1 MLVGG
6 HVIAFDCAGVLR
18 QISIYT
24 IVQFDFNEW
33 PKRIKASHH
42 KVQVLHAGGE
52 IFISRFVQKNN
63 LTAAASG
70 LPLRQP
76 WILAAIVLQCLC
88 LAVALA
94 APATQTMPSTFPEW
108 VVFWSATLS
117 LSVSVLLIGAK
128 VAFEPVSQRK
138 LPWLFLLLMLSFLL
152 IGDVMESAAWL
163 RGRSKIS
170 DINDIFFVTAKFTT
184 LFVQAYALRRLV
196 ADKRLKS
203 IGLDIATSLVAVGL
217 VAWLLALA
225 AETSD
230 APLGDV
236 DQAAMLFYSFLDLFI
251 IFNCLTIGLRIEDF
265 DKFADKITVNI
276 VILGI
281 AFLSCS
287 DLYWTILKIQGL
299 EVSTKSPS
307 LLLAHSSYLIFSLSV
322 LWANRATLNGFSP
335 KNETRDVAEELVPF
349 LHVLM
354 SFGLVYLLGF
364 RFFQPFGQKIYP
376 ILVLTVFMLM
386 IRQAM
391 QFRTRSSLQTQ
402 LAISTTEAQIS
413 GWRYYEI
420 EYLKRRSGQQIGV
433 GEERIDHL
441 RRAIDMGQF
450 EPWYQPIYDS
460 LTGQIHS
467 IEVLCRYNHP
477 EEGMILPKHFISD
490 IEDASLS
497 SRLALSMLPVA
508 LRDLQ
513 LLKNAGLIPPE
524 AGLNINA
531 TVRDLHDAE
540 FLDGVVKLAQQHR
553 VKLSCLTLELTE
565 RLAADENIL
574 ETEGLKKLRLLGVKL
589 AIDDFGTG
597 YSSLSYIDQLRPDI
611 IKIGQGFVDDIVTRP
626 NLAKVLKSIADMAA
640 RLNIQLVVEGV
651 ETKGQLYL
659 IQEIGCTLV
668 QGYLFAKPMA
678 YPDLTGCLK
687 YAFKLRGE

>member
-6 HVIAFDCAGVLR
+6 RVTAFDCAGALR

-24 IVQFDFNEW
+24 TCQFDYNER
-33 PKRIKASHH
+33 PRRIKASHN
-42 KVQVLHAGGE
+42 KVHVWHAGGE
-52 IFISRFVQKNN
+52 IFISRFVQKND

-70 LPLRQP
+70 SPLRQP
-76 WILAAIVLQCLC
+76 WILAAIVFQCLC
-88 LAVALA
+88 LVVVLA
-94 APATQTMPSTFPEW
+94 APALQTMPSTFPDW
-108 VVFWSATLS
+108 VVFWSSTLS
-117 LSVSVLLIGAK
+117 LSVAVLLVGAK

-138 LPWLFLLLMLSFLL
+138 LPWLFLLLMLSFVL

-163 RGRSKIS
+163 RGRSKIL
-170 DINDIFFVTAKFTT
+170 DINDFFFVTAKFTT

-196 ADKRLKS
+196 ADQRLKS
-203 IGLDIATSLVAVGL
+203 IGLDILTSLVAVGL
-217 VAWLLALA
+217 VAWLLALSAEA
-225 AETSD
+225 ADVPISY
-230 APLGDV
+230 V

-251 IFNCLTIGLRIEDF
+251 IFNCLTIGLRIEGF

-276 VILGI
+276 VILGMV
-281 AFLSCS
+281 FLSCS
-287 DLYWTILKIQGL
+287 DLYWTILKMQGL
-299 EVSTKSPS
+299 EVSTKSPP
-307 LLLAHSSYLIFSLSV
+307 LLIAHSSYLIFSLSV
-322 LWANRATLNGFSP
+322 FWTSRATLNDFSP
-335 KNETRDVAEELVPF
+335 KNEIRHVAEELIPF
-349 LHVLM
+349 FHVLM
-354 SFGLVYLLGF
+354 SFGLFYLLGF

-376 ILVLTVFMLM
+376 ILVLTVVMLM

-391 QFRTRSSLQTQ
+391 HFRTRSSLQTQ
-402 LAISTTEAQIS
+402 LAISSTEAQIA
-413 GWRYYEI
+413 GWKHYEI
-420 EYLKRRSGQQIGV
+420 EHLKHRSSQQIGV
-433 GEERIDHL
+433 GQEKIDHL

-477 EEGMILPKHFISD
+477 EEGVILPKHFISD

-497 SRLALSMLPVA
+497 IRLTLSMLPIA

-524 AGLNINA
+524 TSLNINA
-531 TVRDLHDAE
+531 TAHDLHDLE
-540 FLDGVVKLAQQHR
+540 FLDGVVKLAQQHH

-565 RLAADENIL
+565 RLAADENL
-574 ETEGLKKLRLLGVKL
+574 LKTEGLKKLRLLGVKL

-678 YPDLTGCLK
+678 YPDLVGGLK
-687 YAFKLRGE
+687 YAFKLRDE

>member
-1 MLVGG
+1 MIVEG
-6 HVIAFDCAGVLR
+6 HVTAFDYASVLL

-24 IVQFDFNEW
+24 ICQFDYNEW
-33 PKRIKASHH
+33 LRRIKASHH
-42 KVQVLHAGGE
+42 KVQFLHAGGE
-52 IFISRFVQKNN
+52 IFISRFVQKND

-76 WILAAIVLQCLC
+76 WILAAIVFQCLC
-88 LAVALA
+88 LVVVLA
-94 APATQTMPSTFPEW
+94 APEPQTMPSTFPDL
-108 VVFWSATLS
+108 VVFWSSTLS
-117 LSVSVLLIGAK
+117 LSVGVLLIGAK
-128 VAFEPVSQRK
+128 VAFEPLSHRK

-152 IGDVMESAAWL
+152 IGDVMENADWL
-163 RGRSKIS
+163 RGRIKIF
-170 DINDIFFVTAKFTT
+170 DINDCFFVFAKFTT
-184 LFVQAYALRRLV
+184 LFVQTYALRRLV
-196 ADKRLKS
+196 TDQRLKS
-203 IGLDIATSLVAVGL
+203 IGLDILTSLVAVGL
-217 VAWLLALA
+217 VAWLLALT
-225 AETSD
+225 AEKSD
-230 APLGDV
+230 FSLTAV

-251 IFNCLTIGLRIEDF
+251 IFNCLTIGLRIGGF

-281 AFLSCS
+281 FFLSCS

-299 EVSTKSPS
+299 EVSSKSPS

-322 LWANRATLNGFSP
+322 FWSNRAALNDFSP
-335 KNETRDVAEELVPF
+335 KTENKDVAEDLIPF
-349 LHVLM
+349 FHVLM
-354 SFGLVYLLGF
+354 SFGLIYLLGF

-376 ILVLTVFMLM
+376 ILVLTVVMLM
-386 IRQAM
+386 LRQAM
-391 QFRTRSSLQTQ
+391 HFRTLSSLQTQ
-402 LAISTTEAQIS
+402 LAISATEAQLA
-413 GWRYYEI
+413 RMKHYEI
-420 EYLKRRSGQQIGV
+420 ENLKRRSSQQIGV
-433 GEERIDHL
+433 GQERIDHL

-477 EEGMILPKHFISD
+477 EEGVILPKHFISD

-497 SRLALSMLPVA
+497 SHLALSMLPAA

-513 LLKNAGLIPPE
+513 LLKNAGLISPE
-524 AGLNINA
+524 TSLNINA
-531 TVRDLHDAE
+531 TAHDLHDSE

-565 RLAADENIL
+565 RLAADENLL
-574 ETEGLKKLRLLGVKL
+574 ETEGLKKLRLLGVRL

-611 IKIGQGFVDDIVTRP
+611 IKIGQGFVDNIVTRP

-659 IQEIGCTLV
+659 IQEIGCALV

-678 YPDLTGCLK
+678 YPDLVGGLK
-687 YAFKLRGE
+687 YAIKLRDE